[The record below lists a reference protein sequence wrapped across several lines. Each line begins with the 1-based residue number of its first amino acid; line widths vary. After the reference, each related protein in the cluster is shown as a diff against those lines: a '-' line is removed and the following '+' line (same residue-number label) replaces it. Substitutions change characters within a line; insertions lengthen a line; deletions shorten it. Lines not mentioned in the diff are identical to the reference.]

1 MKDLKADF
9 IKIYQTN
16 RGVLIWMILNT
27 VLALG
32 LFIFAMLSLN
42 PNAAVVKVGYGD
54 IGGYR
59 DGTWMGM
66 ASFPLLALTFG
77 ILHNILAARI
87 FHKRGGTMAKFFL
100 ITTTMLIL
108 LTLVVLVRL
117 LGEG

>member
-9 IKIYQTN
+9 IKIYQTD
-16 RGVLIWMILNT
+16 RGVLIWMILNA
-27 VLALG
+27 VFALG

-42 PNAAVVKVGYGD
+42 PNAAVVKIGYGD

-66 ASFPLLALTFG
+66 VAFPLLALTFG
-77 ILHNILAARI
+77 ILHSLLAVRV

-100 ITTTMLIL
+100 ITTTMLIM